1 MIGLEVEDYCQNC
14 PEFNVEVE
22 ALSYADGFGEEIF
35 HHTVRCK
42 HAKRCEHIKEYLE
55 GQK

>member
-1 MIGLEVEDYCQNC
+1 MIDLQVEDYCQNC
-14 PEFNVEVE
+14 PDFEVE
-22 ALSYADGFGEEIF
+22 LEKLSLINGFGEEIC